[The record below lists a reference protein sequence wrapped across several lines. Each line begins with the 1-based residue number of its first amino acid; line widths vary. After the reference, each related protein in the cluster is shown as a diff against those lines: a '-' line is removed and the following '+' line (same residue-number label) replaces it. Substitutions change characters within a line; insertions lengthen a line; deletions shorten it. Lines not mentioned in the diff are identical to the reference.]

1 MKADPRLQ
9 VVIDTHVWISAA
21 LWTDIPPERA
31 AQRHSR
37 DPPDD
42 VFIHT
47 ALAAGA
53 GWLITGDQDLLTVA
67 PINGLQVCTPADA
80 LAQAVFRQAPGGPE

>member
-1 MKADPRLQ
+1 MKADHRLQ

-31 AQRHSR
+31 AQRHSH

-47 ALAAGA
+47 ARAAGA